1 MQLQE
6 PLLLPGEGAENMRS
20 LDPPTVQGFSSCLV
34 SPDQLT
40 AGIKADPVA
49 VKQLVEMG

>member
-6 PLLLPGEGAENMRS
+6 PLLLPGEGAENVRP
-20 LDPPTVQGFSSCLV
+20 LDPPTVQGVSSCLV

-40 AGIKADPVA
+40 VGIKADPVPI
-49 VKQLVEMG
+49 KQLVEMG